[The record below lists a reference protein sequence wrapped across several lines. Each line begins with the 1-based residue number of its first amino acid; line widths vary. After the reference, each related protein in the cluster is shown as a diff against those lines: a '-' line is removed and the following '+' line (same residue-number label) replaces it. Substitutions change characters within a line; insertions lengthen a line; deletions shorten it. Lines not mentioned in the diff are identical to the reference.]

1 MRIRSIAIVSAVV
14 GLTLSA
20 CSSDPEPVATPT
32 PSPSLTEEILVD
44 DAAILIDACGTYY
57 EWDLVRSTVKGAED
71 IAKKQSRALLKEY
84 RLLADTMV
92 TDMDAA
98 VVAGELPAAALTNA
112 ERIATNL
119 GKAKTKQGIAGIN
132 AKQAE
137 RIDASAARIEAAC
150 EAAGDLVPQEN
161 LDARSLVL

>member
-1 MRIRSIAIVSAVV
+1 MQIRIAVIGAAV
-14 GLTLSA
+14 LALGLSA

-32 PSPSLTEEILVD
+32 PTPTVTEEILVD

-57 EWDLVRSTVKGAED
+57 EWDLVRSTIKGAED
-71 IAKKQSRALLKEY
+71 LTKKQSRALLKEY
-84 RLLADTMV
+84 RGLADTMV

-98 VVAGELPAAALTNA
+98 VVSGELPARALANA

-119 GKAKTKQGIAGIN
+119 GKAKTKQGISGIS
-132 AKQAE
+132 AQQAA
-137 RIDASAARIEAAC
+137 RIDASAGRIEAAC

-161 LDARSLVL
+161 LDARSLVS